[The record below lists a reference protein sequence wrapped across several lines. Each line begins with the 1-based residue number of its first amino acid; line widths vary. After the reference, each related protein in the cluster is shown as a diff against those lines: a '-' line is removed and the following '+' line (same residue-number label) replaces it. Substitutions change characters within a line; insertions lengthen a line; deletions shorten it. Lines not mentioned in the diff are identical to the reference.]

1 MKMIPVKSSNLKAV
15 GYDPASK
22 MLHVEFHSGS
32 TFAYPGVEPE
42 QHSAM
47 MESSSIG
54 SHFHTHI
61 KSKITGIPK

>member
-1 MKMIPVKSSNLKAV
+1 MHMIPVKSSNIKAV
-15 GYDPASK
+15 GYDPQNK
-22 MLHVEFHSGS
+22 IMHVEFLSGS
-32 TFAYPGVEPE
+32 KHAYPGVEPA

-61 KSKITGIPK
+61 KSKINGVKL